1 MTLLASRGAAGTIV
15 LGGDLDLAN
24 AGELREAIDHADVHV
39 LDMSGV
45 EFLGAAALRVL
56 TEIQR
61 RRRVEGSDLRITAP
75 SRAVVRTL
83 QVAGLLC
90 EFVSPQDR

>member
-1 MTLLASRGAAGTIV
+1 MTLLATRGASGTVV

-24 AGELREAIDHADVHV
+24 ASELRDAIDHADVHL
-39 LDMSGV
+39 LDMAAV

-56 TEIQR
+56 VEVR
-61 RRRVEGSDLRITAP
+61 RRRVAEGGDLRIAEA

-90 EFVSPQDR
+90 EFAIPRPR